1 MQYILSKS
9 ELQELLDKAS
19 AYDDIEG
26 FIESIIPEKIPNFSP
41 YDISQMIEII
51 KSHLL

>member
-1 MQYILSKS
+1 MQYILSKE
-9 ELQELLDKAS
+9 ELQGFIDKAE

-41 YDISQMIEII
+41 YDIFQMIEII